1 MIEAL
6 LHPIGRLA
14 SAGGPVLVVIAL
26 VAVLLFTLA
35 LERLIYWQWRYRRQ
49 RQALIARWQKRHEHV
64 SWSARTLRECW
75 CGELISALRA
85 SLPWL
90 KLLVALCPLLG
101 LVGTVTGMIQVF
113 DTLAITGVGQARSM
127 SDGVA
132 RATLPTLAGMAVAVV
147 GILFT
152 SRFEHIVRRE
162 DQHLHDRL
170 TRATEIDHA

>member
-1 MIEAL
+1 MIEMVSQ
-6 LHPIGRLA
+6 PITRLVY
-14 SAGGPVLVVIAL
+14 AGGPVLVVIAAT
-26 VAVLLFTLA
+26 AVLLFALA
-35 LERLIYWQWRYRRQ
+35 LERLIYWRLRYRRQ
-49 RQALIARWQKRHEHV
+49 RRALIRRWQARSEHV

-75 CGELISALRA
+75 CGELIEALRV

-113 DTLAITGVGQARSM
+113 DSLTVTGVAQARSL

-152 SRFEHIVRRE
+152 SRFEQVVRRE
-162 DQHLHDRL
+162 DQRLHDRL
-170 TRATEIDHA
+170 TRATEADNA